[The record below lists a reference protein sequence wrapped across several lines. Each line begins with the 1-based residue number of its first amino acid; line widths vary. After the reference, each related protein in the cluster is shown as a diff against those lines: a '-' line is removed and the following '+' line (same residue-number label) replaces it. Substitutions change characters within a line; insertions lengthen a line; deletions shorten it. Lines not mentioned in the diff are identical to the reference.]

1 MVHAETLQTLHPAAG
16 ATAAVVEF
24 VGELRHAALPHEVR
38 HYARRHLL
46 DTVGVMIAG
55 AGGEVAT
62 RAEAVLAAVRPAGR
76 IPVPGRARRADLID
90 AAFLGGTAA
99 HGIELDDGFRQ
110 GSVHP
115 GCVVVP
121 AVLAL
126 GYDRHADGRALM
138 EAIVAGYEAVIAIG
152 RACHPDLRQRGFHP
166 TAAVGVFGS
175 VAAAGKMRGL
185 SADAL
190 ANALGLAASSAAGLF
205 AFVNGGGDIKRL
217 HAGHAAREGLQAAL
231 LAEQGVEGP
240 PDVIE
245 ARDGFMQAFAFGR
258 ADKARAALASEAS
271 GQRGHSK
278 SARAGHSPEPGSSA
292 RVALASEASGQRGH
306 SKSARA
312 GHSPEPGSSARAAL
326 ASEASGQRGHSKSA
340 RAIALPP
347 AAPFGITDCYIKPY
361 PCCRHIQP
369 AVEALIGLINDEAIS
384 SDEVERI
391 EVATYRIAAEHAET
405 GWDDFASAQ
414 LSFPYLMG
422 LALKF
427 RAVKFEHFSE
437 QTRRDPAFAAIA
449 RKLSVTAPPDVDR
462 LYPQLRPA
470 RVTVTTAR
478 GSFTRQADEALGS
491 RIVPLDDAGLTA
503 KFFDLVGPVLGAAGA
518 KELGERLWS
527 LDEISDVAP
536 LVEAMA
542 KPA

>member
-1 MVHAETLQTLHPAAG
+1 M
-16 ATAAVVEF
+16 
-24 VGELRHAALPHEVR
+24 R

-76 IPVPGRARRADLID
+76 IPVPGRTRRADLLD

-121 AVLAL
+121 TLLAI
-126 GYDRHADGRALM
+126 GYDRGARGSALM
-138 EAIVAGYEAVIAIG
+138 EAMVAGYEAEIAIG

-166 TAAVGVFGS
+166 AATVGVFGA
-175 VAAAGKMRGL
+175 VMAAGKLRGL
-185 SADAL
+185 SQAQL
-190 ANALGLAASSAAGLF
+190 ANALGIAASSAAGLF
-205 AFVNGGGDIKRL
+205 AFVNGGADIKRL

-258 ADKARAALASEAS
+258 A
-271 GQRGHSK
+271 G
-278 SARAGHSPEPGSSA
+278 SARP
-292 RVALASEASGQRGH
+292 
-306 SKSARA
+306 
-312 GHSPEPGSSARAAL
+312 
-326 ASEASGQRGHSKSA
+326 
-340 RAIALPP
+340 ITLPP
-347 AAPFGITDCYIKPY
+347 RAPFGITDCYIKPY

-369 AVEALIGLINDEAIS
+369 AVEALIGLLNDEKIAG
-384 SDEVERI
+384 DEVQRI
-391 EVATYRIAAEHAET
+391 DVATYRIAAEHAET
-405 GWDDFASAQ
+405 GWEDFASAQ

-427 RAVKFEHFSE
+427 RGIRFEHFAE
-437 QTRRDPAFAAIA
+437 EVRRDPAFAAIA
-449 RKLSVTAPPDVDR
+449 RKLHVTAPPDVDR

-478 GSFTRQADEALGS
+478 GSVTRQADEALGS
-491 RIVPLDDAGLTA
+491 RIVPLDDAGLEA
-503 KFFDLVGPVLGAAGA
+503 KFLDLVGPVLGAARA
-518 KELGERLWS
+518 RQLAQQLWS
-527 LDEISDVAP
+527 VDDLGDVAP

-542 KPA
+542 KAG

>member
-1 MVHAETLQTLHPAAG
+1 MSHAEALQTLHPAAS
-16 ATAAVVEF
+16 ATDAIVDF
-24 VGELRHAALPHEVR
+24 VGGLRYAALSDEVR

-76 IPVPGRARRADLID
+76 VPVPGRARRADLID

-126 GYDRHADGRALM
+126 GHERRIAGSALI
-138 EAIVAGYEAVIAIG
+138 EAIVAGYEAEIAIG

-166 TAAVGVFGS
+166 AAAVGVFGA
-175 VAAAGKMRGL
+175 VMAAGKLRGL
-185 SADAL
+185 TSGQL
-190 ANALGLAASSAAGLF
+190 ANALGIAASSAAGLF
-205 AFVNGGGDIKRL
+205 AFVNGGADIKRL
-217 HAGHAAREGLQAAL
+217 HAGHASREGLQAAL
-231 LAEQGVEGP
+231 LAEQGIEGP
-240 PDVIE
+240 PNVIE
-245 ARDGFMQAFAFGR
+245 TRDGFMQAFAFGR
-258 ADKARAALASEAS
+258 ADAALASEAS
-271 GQRGHSK
+271 GQRGRLK
-278 SARAGHSPEPGSSA
+278 SMRAVS
-292 RVALASEASGQRGH
+292 
-306 SKSARA
+306 
-312 GHSPEPGSSARAAL
+312 
-326 ASEASGQRGHSKSA
+326 
-340 RAIALPP
+340 LPP
-347 AAPFGITDCYIKPY
+347 DVPFGITDCYIKPY

-369 AVEALIGLINDEAIS
+369 AVEALAQLLADEKIA

-414 LSFPYLMG
+414 LSFPYLIG
-422 LALKF
+422 LALRY
-427 RAVKFEHFSE
+427 RAIKFEHFAE
-437 QTRRDPAFAAIA
+437 GVRRDPAFAAIA
-449 RKLSVTAPPDVDR
+449 RKLTVTAPPDIDR

-491 RIVPLDDAGLTA
+491 RIVPLDDTGLKA
-503 KFFDLVGPVLGAAGA
+503 KFSDLVAPVLGAARA
-518 KELGERLWS
+518 HELLERIWS
-527 LDEISDVAP
+527 VDTIDNVAP

>member
-1 MVHAETLQTLHPAAG
+1 MAHAEALQTLHPAAG
-16 ATAAVVEF
+16 ATEAIVEF
-24 VGELRHAALPHEVR
+24 ASGLRHAALTDQVR

-55 AGGEVAT
+55 AGGEVAS

-76 IPVPGRARRADLID
+76 IPVPGRARRADLLD

-121 AVLAL
+121 TVLAL
-126 GYDRHADGRALM
+126 GCDLRVAGAALI
-138 EAIVAGYEAVIAIG
+138 EALVAGYEAEIAIG

-166 TAAVGVFGS
+166 AAACGVFG
-175 VAAAGKMRGL
+175 AATAAGKLRRL
-185 SADAL
+185 SPAQL
-190 ANALGLAASSAAGLF
+190 ANALGIAASSAAGLF
-205 AFVNGGGDIKRL
+205 AFVNGGADIKRL

-231 LAEQGVEGP
+231 LAEEGIEGP

-245 ARDGFMQAFAFGR
+245 ARDGFLQAFAFGR
-258 ADKARAALASEAS
+258 TDKARA
-271 GQRGHSK
+271 
-278 SARAGHSPEPGSSA
+278 
-292 RVALASEASGQRGH
+292 V
-306 SKSARA
+306 
-312 GHSPEPGSSARAAL
+312 
-326 ASEASGQRGHSKSA
+326 
-340 RAIALPP
+340 ALPP

-369 AVEALIGLINDEAIS
+369 AIEALIGLLDDEKIAPE
-384 SDEVERI
+384 EVQRI
-391 EVATYRIAAEHAET
+391 DVATYRIAAEHAET

-427 RAVKFEHFSE
+427 RAVKLEHFSAAM
-437 QTRRDPAFAAIA
+437 RGDPSFATIA
-449 RKLSVTAPPDVDR
+449 RKLGVTAPPEIDR

-478 GSFTRQADEALGS
+478 GAFIRQADEALGS
-491 RIVPLDDAGLTA
+491 RIVPLDDAGLKT
-503 KFFDLVGPVLGAAGA
+503 KFHDLVGPVLGAARA
-518 KELGERLWS
+518 KDLTQQLWS
-527 LDEISDVAP
+527 IETAGDVAP
-536 LVEAMA
+536 LVESMA
-542 KPA
+542 KA